1 MSGYSY
7 NKKKQTSYYSMY
19 FNTPLSEFGIIYDE
33 IDTRIGP
40 LARGVLKVL
49 SNDLGYAYPKD
60 RDRYKIITQ
69 SYWDAA
75 YLLGVRHLTYQAVYA
90 YQKDLPK
97 MLTDIGWKIE
107 EESLKHKNK
116 VFQAS
121 KYLLD
126 YTPKANKLNDIV
138 GKNSDKEF
146 EKVLENLNKD
156 PSIVEETD
164 RALDNLVPN
173 NQDFEGLEAIPGEVE
188 IRPVNPNLVEDGFAR
203 AARIENEIRR
213 IEQNEADILAQRNFA
228 LEQLRERELAPAV
241 IGRIARGFNNPLNV
255 QNIRPEVR
263 ARIVG
268 AGGGGAGVRA
278 DWGLNFNDLDRLILN
293 RAAVEDPNPNN
304 R

>member
-7 NKKKQTSYYSMY
+7 NKKKQTNYYSMY
-19 FNTPLSEFGIIYDE
+19 FSTPLSKFDIIYDE
-33 IDTRIGP
+33 VDTQVSP

-49 SNDLGYAYPKD
+49 SDDLTYAYLRD
-60 RDRYKIITQ
+60 WDRYKVITQ

-75 YLLGVRHLTYQAVYA
+75 YLLGVRHLTYQARYA

-97 MLTDIGWKIE
+97 MLTNIGWKIE

-146 EKVLENLNKD
+146 KKVLENLNKD

-173 NQDFEGLEAIPGEVE
+173 NQDFEGVEVRMDENVRNE
-188 IRPVNPNLVEDGFAR
+188 IIAD
-203 AARIENEIRR
+203 EIRR
-213 IEQNEADILAQRNFA
+213 IEQNEEDILAQRNFA

-255 QNIRPEVR
+255 QNIRPEFRVR
-263 ARIVG
+263 AVG
-268 AGGGGAGVRA
+268 AGGGAQV
-278 DWGLNFNDLDRLILN
+278 
-293 RAAVEDPNPNN
+293 
-304 R
+304 

>member
-19 FNTPLSEFGIIYDE
+19 FNTPLSKFDIIYDE
-33 IDTRIGP
+33 VDAQVSPI
-40 LARGVLKVL
+40 ARGILKVL
-49 SNDLGYAYPKD
+49 TDDLAYAYPKD
-60 RDRYKIITQ
+60 RDRYKVITQ

-75 YLLGVRHLTYQAVYA
+75 HLLGIRHLTYQAGYA

-97 MLTDIGWKIE
+97 MLTDIGWKID

-126 YTPKANKLNDIV
+126 YIPKANKLNDIV

-146 EKVLENLNKD
+146 KKVLENLNKD

-164 RALDNLVPN
+164 KALDNLVPN
-173 NQDFEGLEAIPGEVE
+173 NQDFEGLGAIPGEVE

-203 AARIENEIRR
+203 AARLENEIRR

-228 LEQLRERELAPAV
+228 LEQLRDREIIEGV
-241 IGRIARGFNNPLNV
+241 GGRVVRNLNNPFNI

-263 ARIVG
+263 VRVVG

-278 DWGLNFNDLDRLILN
+278 DWGQAFRNLDDI
-293 RAAVEDPNPNN
+293 DPNN